1 MANRSSTSQ
10 IWSLAALKEYHHM
23 EQRHQDIL
31 TTVQRQGFVSIDE
44 LAQLFKVTPQ
54 TIRRDVNRLHD
65 HGLVQRYHGGVS
77 AISSVENLAYETR
90 QVLNFSEKKAIAHM
104 IAQNIPDH
112 ASLFIN
118 LGTTTEAVAH
128 ALKYHKGLKVITNN
142 LHVAHTLSLNTDFEV
157 IIAGGVVR
165 SRDQGITGEAAIDLV
180 NQFRVDFGIIGIS
193 GIDQDGALLD
203 FDYQEVRVAQA
214 IIQNSRKVFLGADH
228 TKFGRNAMV
237 HLGDISQISA
247 VFTDIAPESCF
258 CQMMSDK
265 SVPYFSATPVSQNN
279 T

>member
-1 MANRSSTSQ
+1 
-10 IWSLAALKEYHHM
+10 M
-23 EQRHQDIL
+23 EPRDQEIL
-31 TTVQRQGFVSIDE
+31 DLVMRQGFVSIDE
-44 LAQLFKVTPQ
+44 LAQHFKVTPQ

-65 HGLVQRYHGGVS
+65 NGQVQRYHGGVS

-90 QVLNFSEKKAIAHM
+90 QVLNLAEKKSIAEQ
-104 IAQNIPDH
+104 IAAHIPDH

-128 ALKYHKGLKVITNN
+128 ALKHHKGLKVITNN

-165 SRDQGITGEAAIDLV
+165 SRDQGVTGEAAIDLV
-180 NQFRVDFGIIGIS
+180 NQFRVDYGIIGIS

-214 IIQNSRKVFLGADH
+214 IIQNSRKIFLGADH

-237 HLGDISQISA
+237 HLGDISQMSK
-247 VFTDIAPESCF
+247 VFTDLKPDPVF
-258 CQMMSDK
+258 CDMMLQK
-265 SVPYFSATPVSQNN
+265 SVPLEIAHHGPDSE
-279 T
+279 